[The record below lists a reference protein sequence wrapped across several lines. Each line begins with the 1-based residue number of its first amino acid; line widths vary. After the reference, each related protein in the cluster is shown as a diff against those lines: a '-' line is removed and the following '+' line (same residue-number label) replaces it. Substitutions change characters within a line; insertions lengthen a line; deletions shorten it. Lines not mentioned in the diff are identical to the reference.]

1 MRQRDIIISRIEI
14 LESRFKNL
22 EFMVTRGSSVDE
34 FIKTLNQSTEILKD
48 IKDMVER
55 EELSPSEINRR

>member
-1 MRQRDIIISRIEI
+1 
-14 LESRFKNL
+14 
-22 EFMVTRGSSVDE
+22 MVTRGSSVDE